1 MRTRR
6 RDLDNRSSFNWGMQ
20 STACTRP
27 RVHQVPSQL
36 SSSSFSSESLSQS
49 WWWPVPLRSCQN
61 LRACAAKKEEL
72 PSSPRTCVTLNL
84 DLGARERRISLQHT
98 RNASRGVCERVLHQV
113 CLSVLRN
120 ATDRYSSERR
130 LTVAFTHQKK
140 EKKMY
145 IRGTRQVHQYAFH
158 LATAHASCACTPLR
172 RVCAT

>member
-6 RDLDNRSSFNWGMQ
+6 HDLDNRGPFTWGML

-27 RVHQVPSQL
+27 RAHQMPSQ
-36 SSSSFSSESLSQS
+36 SSSFSSESLSQS

-72 PSSPRTCVTLNL
+72 PSSPRPCVTLNL
-84 DLGARERRISLQHT
+84 DLGAPERRISVQHT
-98 RNASRGVCERVLHQV
+98 RHASRGVCERVLHQV

-120 ATDRYSSERR
+120 ATDGHSSERR

-140 EKKMY
+140 RKKNM
-145 IRGTRQVHQYAFH
+145 RGPRQVHQYAFH
-158 LATAHASCACTPLR
+158 LATANASCACTPMR
-172 RVCAT
+172 RVCET